1 MSRQTR
7 LLLAAIPAA
16 LVVLLVGAF
25 TVDQAITSGE
35 VARNVSAAGIE
46 LGGLGEADALAAL
59 EGHESMLLEPA
70 PFTVKGEAFDM
81 APGEVGVGFDETAVV
96 AEAMQRRRDTGLI
109 GRFFGWFGSFGSHEE
124 VPVAVDVDE
133 DAVNEV
139 LTGWEV
145 AAIDDPA
152 YEGGVIINNGRALPD
167 YPRAGEGIDRAAA
180 LPLIAASL
188 RSVERD
194 TVALPTRI
202 LQPELTKA
210 DIDEA
215 TVDAQRLIDGAV
227 TLVSDDPEV
236 EVLFET
242 TDLVSAFTSTVEHA
256 SPPAIVQ
263 GFDPEVVSRLLAPH
277 RSTIEQPPRD
287 AEFVINSDDTVTLRP
302 GRPETKLD
310 VDLVIEALE
319 AAARS
324 GADSGEF
331 PFEFGRE
338 PAFTTEDAEA
348 MGPITLEGSFT
359 TNHPAGEP
367 RVTNIHLIAD
377 AVDGV
382 IVQPGEEFSLNEHVG
397 PRTREKGYVAAPM
410 ILRGE
415 IVDSVGGGVSQF
427 ATTFFN
433 AVFYGCYEDVDH
445 KPHSYYFSRYP
456 EVNEATISWPTPH
469 LIFRNNTDAVVI
481 IKTQYTN
488 SSITVKFFGNND
500 GKTCERRLGKR
511 YGFRAPP
518 VEYEED
524 ASLDPTEEVV
534 VQSGA
539 DGWANT
545 VVRVI
550 THKDGTVEEEQFTW
564 TYSARPRILRVHPC
578 NVPDSTVEC
587 PIQVPN
593 VVGMSQGDASAALQ
607 GAGFAVSIGASVDTS
622 DPGLDGT
629 VANQSPTGYLDVGGT
644 VTIDIYRY
652 VEPPPTTTTP
662 PPPDGGG

>member
-1 MSRQTR
+1 M
-7 LLLAAIPAA
+7 
-16 LVVLLVGAF
+16 
-25 TVDQAITSGE
+25 
-35 VARNVSAAGIE
+35 
-46 LGGLGEADALAAL
+46 
-59 EGHESMLLEPA
+59 
-70 PFTVKGEAFDM
+70 
-81 APGEVGVGFDETAVV
+81 
-96 AEAMQRRRDTGLI
+96 
-109 GRFFGWFGSFGSHEE
+109 
-124 VPVAVDVDE
+124 
-133 DAVNEV
+133 
-139 LTGWEV
+139 
-145 AAIDDPA
+145 
-152 YEGGVIINNGRALPD
+152 
-167 YPRAGEGIDRAAA
+167 
-180 LPLIAASL
+180 
-188 RSVERD
+188 
-194 TVALPTRI
+194 
-202 LQPELTKA
+202 
-210 DIDEA
+210 
-215 TVDAQRLIDGAV
+215 
-227 TLVSDDPEV
+227 
-236 EVLFET
+236 
-242 TDLVSAFTSTVEHA
+242 
-256 SPPAIVQ
+256 
-263 GFDPEVVSRLLAPH
+263 
-277 RSTIEQPPRD
+277 
-287 AEFVINSDDTVTLRP
+287 
-302 GRPETKLD
+302 
-310 VDLVIEALE
+310 
-319 AAARS
+319 
-324 GADSGEF
+324 
-331 PFEFGRE
+331 
-338 PAFTTEDAEA
+338 
-348 MGPITLEGSFT
+348 
-359 TNHPAGEP
+359 
-367 RVTNIHLIAD
+367 
-377 AVDGV
+377 

-607 GAGFAVSIGASVDTS
+607 GAGFAVSIGGLGRHLGPGPRRNGGEPVTHRIPRCRRHRDHRHLPLRGTASHHD
-622 DPGLDGT
+622 D
-629 VANQSPTGYLDVGGT
+629 AAPTGRRGLS
-644 VTIDIYRY
+644 
-652 VEPPPTTTTP
+652 PPVRNRRQS
-662 PPPDGGG
+662 G